1 MATWSSTI
9 TQSGLALQA
18 KLQAGC
24 TLAITRAVTGG
35 SAVAADT
42 LPDLTAIPDI
52 RQNLS
57 LGTVTVAGCT
67 ASIPVSLI
75 NRGLSESYPLYLIG
89 VYADDPDV
97 GEILY
102 FVARADN
109 PDTIPDEASL
119 PDFYADFVFD
129 LLFSDTADIT
139 VNVDSLA
146 LATKSDIEQL
156 RAESAAALTEMNETK
171 ADLIDGK
178 IDPAQMPASSAPIV
192 VTSGTGLAYTATISG
207 VDITVGS
214 MLVIVPHVESTSR
227 TPTLAVNDSAPAV
240 IARRTSSTTKAGQS
254 GYTANWIAA
263 DVPLLVQWDGTY
275 WAAIGLDKP
284 NAADLSGTVPVTR
297 GGTGQTSW
305 MPGQLLAGDA
315 DGGLAQLDNPLING
329 AILRQDALGTPYWS
343 SPQAVRTAIGAA
355 PQSHTTERATGGA
368 VHGLRIDQDTVKYQT
383 DTGWRRAKSDSCYW
397 AAKLTPA
404 AWQMG
409 DVNEFD
415 LTYWWVADISNA
427 NISAND
433 VVIVLPADDTA
444 ADALTSVLRLP
455 ETYDG
460 GFRLYAERAPAATI
474 DICYMIAHKEVL

>member
-42 LPDLTAIPDI
+42 LPGLTAIPDI
-52 RQNLS
+52 RQNLA
-57 LGTVTVAGCT
+57 LGAVTVAGCK

-75 NRGLSESYPLYLIG
+75 NRGLSESYPLHLIG

-102 FVARADN
+102 FVARAN
-109 PDTIPDEASL
+109 SPDTIPDEFSL

-156 RAESAAALTEMNETK
+156 RAESTSALAEK

-192 VTSGTGLAYTATISG
+192 VTGGTGLAYTATISG

-214 MLVIVPHVESTSR
+214 MLVIVPHVDSTSR
-227 TPTLAVNDSAPAV
+227 TPTLAVNGSAPAV

-263 DVPLLVQWDGTY
+263 DVPLLVEWDGTY
-275 WAAIGLDKP
+275 WVTIGLDKP
-284 NAADLSGTVPVTR
+284 NAADLSGTVPVSR

-305 MPGQLLAGDA
+305 IPGQLLAGDA
-315 DGGLAQLDNPLING
+315 DGGLTQLDMPLING

-343 SPQAVRTAIGAA
+343 SPQVVRTAIGAA
-355 PQSHTTERATGGA
+355 PQSHTTDRATGSG
-368 VHGLRIDQDTVKYQT
+368 VHGLRIDRATMKYQT

-415 LTYWWVADISNA
+415 LSYWWVADISNA
-427 NISAND
+427 NISADD
-433 VVIVLPADDTA
+433 VVIVLPADDTT